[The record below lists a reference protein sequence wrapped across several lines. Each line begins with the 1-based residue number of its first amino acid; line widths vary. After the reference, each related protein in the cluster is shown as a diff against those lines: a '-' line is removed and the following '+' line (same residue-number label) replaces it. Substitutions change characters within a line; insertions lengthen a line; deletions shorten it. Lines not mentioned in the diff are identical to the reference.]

1 MGDQRERER
10 LSEEPNQAERV
21 RVSEAVNEYLCQEHG
36 PAHSVS
42 AMVST
47 PDSCR
52 KAGAVKAPVMA
63 LSGLHFQ
70 ERLARVN
77 GLLGRPQK
85 RCWGTESVKAVWP
98 STGSSGVRREARR
111 SEKLSHGTCF
121 TTRCQPKHMA
131 CAGRHRRHFI
141 YMLWT
146 IRERAT
152 TAHVTVRAPA
162 GGVGRVL

>member
-1 MGDQRERER
+1 M
-10 LSEEPNQAERV
+10 
-21 RVSEAVNEYLCQEHG
+21 G

-131 CAGRHRRHFI
+131 CAGRHHRHFI
-141 YMLWT
+141 YALDDPRT
-146 IRERAT
+146 CDDSPRDG
-152 TAHVTVRAPA
+152 A
-162 GGVGRVL
+162 GGRPQVAWGACCDRAAEWLHHRSLGTVQ